1 VLMVCLTP
9 SSSRI
14 TQEVDCSL
22 PDSLLKSSRKNS
34 SVDFVIALTLGPVS
48 VTAAREVKLTGQP
61 PLGPGS
67 ASAARNNDIFF

>member
-1 VLMVCLTP
+1 
-9 SSSRI
+9 
-14 TQEVDCSL
+14 
-22 PDSLLKSSRKNS
+22 LLKSSRKNS